1 MFFKLL
7 KLIPIVQEINRKHSE
22 ALNTIKVASNSSASQ
37 QQQTPS
43 FSANNSFKQ
52 KCATNYKI

>member
-22 ALNTIKVASNSSASQ
+22 ALNTIKVASSNSSNQQQHQSFASQ
-37 QQQTPS
+37 
-43 FSANNSFKQ
+43 SFK
-52 KCATNYKI
+52 KCAATGYKI

>member
-22 ALNTIKVASNSSASQ
+22 ALNTIKVASSTSNQ
-37 QQQTPS
+37 QQQTFPTQ
-43 FSANNSFKQ
+43 SFK
-52 KCATNYKI
+52 KSAVTSYKI

>member
-22 ALNTIKVASNSSASQ
+22 ALNTIKVASNSSTS
-37 QQQTPS
+37 QQTPS
-43 FSANNSFKQ
+43 FSSNNSFKQ
-52 KCATNYKI
+52 KLATNYKI